1 MKTLIQQFN
10 EIKKI
15 KIFEIQ
21 VKNLLTEENEFL
33 TFEIYI
39 DDKNLYC
46 HSVPMTEAEEK
57 SEKIKIISVELDD
70 NFNIDAHLEEL
81 YSNCIEEIINSDFYD
96 ITD

>member
-10 EIKKI
+10 EIEKI

-21 VKNLLTEENEFL
+21 VKNLLTGENEFL
-33 TFEIYI
+33 TFEIEI
-39 DDKNLYC
+39 DEKNLYC
-46 HSVPMTEAEEK
+46 YSAPMTEEEEK

-70 NFNIDAHLEEL
+70 NFDIDSHLHDL
-81 YSNCIEEIINSDFYD
+81 YDNCIEEIINSDFYD